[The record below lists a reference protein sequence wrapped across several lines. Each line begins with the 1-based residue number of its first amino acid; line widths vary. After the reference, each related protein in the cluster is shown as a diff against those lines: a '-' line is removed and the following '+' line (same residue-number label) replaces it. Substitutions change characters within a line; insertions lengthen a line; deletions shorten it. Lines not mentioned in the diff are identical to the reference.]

1 MNHPQFYERDKFNFQ
16 KERFEMKF
24 LTCLNH
30 STIMTTPLEKAILAA
45 EKAGFEGFDLW
56 RENLE
61 EYLKAKS
68 IKDLV
73 KLFAS
78 IKIKPVCLTGVG
90 DFMQKTSDGF
100 EKIKRQILLL
110 FEILKELSVDT
121 VVINEPDMRWDYQD
135 SLKIAVERI
144 QQLSEVAIKYDV
156 KLALEYLGFSDFINC
171 MKRALAIYDE
181 VESKNVGLLVDTYH
195 MYKAG
200 DQLSEFEKIP
210 YGSIFFAHIA
220 NVLDIPR
227 EKITDAQREY
237 PSQGKLDLLPVL
249 KLLESKGYNGYLSVE
264 LFRKDYWEEDP
275 LRVARLARESVV
287 ELISGA

>member
-1 MNHPQFYERDKFNFQ
+1 
-16 KERFEMKF
+16 MKF

-45 EKAGFEGFDLW
+45 EEAGFEGFDLW
-56 RENLE
+56 RQNLE

-78 IKIKPVCLTGVG
+78 IRIKPVCLTGIEKC
-90 DFMQKTSDGF
+90 MQTTPDEF
-100 EKIKRQILLL
+100 EKTKRRIISL

-121 VVINEPDMRWDYQD
+121 VVINEPNMRWDYQK
-135 SLKIAVERI
+135 SSKIAVERVK
-144 QQLSEVAIKYDV
+144 QLSEMAIKYDI

-171 MKRALAIYDE
+171 MKRALAICDE
-181 VESKNVGLLVDTYH
+181 VKSKNAGLLVDTYH

-200 DQLSEFEKIP
+200 DQLSELEKIP

-220 NVLDIPR
+220 NILDISR
-227 EKITDAQREY
+227 EKITDADREY
-237 PSQGKLDLLPVL
+237 PFEGKLDLLPIL
-249 KLLESKGYNGYLSVE
+249 KLLESRGYNDYLSVE

-275 LRVARLARESVV
+275 LKVARLARESTIK
-287 ELISGA
+287 LINGA

>member
-1 MNHPQFYERDKFNFQ
+1 
-16 KERFEMKF
+16 MKF

-45 EKAGFEGFDLW
+45 EEAGFEGFDLW

-68 IKDLV
+68 IKDLA

-90 DFMQKTSDGF
+90 DFMQKTPDEF
-100 EKIKRQILLL
+100 EKIKEQILLL
-110 FEILKELSVDT
+110 FEILKELSVNA
-121 VVINEPDMRWDYQD
+121 VVINQSNMRWDYQE
-135 SLKIAVERI
+135 SFKVAVERV
-144 QQLSEVAIKYDV
+144 QQLSEMATEYDIR
-156 KLALEYLGFSDFINC
+156 LALEYLGFSDFVNC
-171 MKRALAIYDE
+171 IKRALAIYNE
-181 VESKNVGLLVDTYH
+181 VKSKNVGLLVDTYH

-200 DQLSEFEKIP
+200 DQLSDLEKIP
-210 YGSIFFAHIA
+210 YGFIFFVHIA
-220 NVLDIPR
+220 NVLDVPK
-227 EKITDAQREY
+227 EKITDAEREY

-275 LRVARLARESVV
+275 LKVARLARESTIK
-287 ELISGA
+287 LTSGA

>member
-1 MNHPQFYERDKFNFQ
+1 
-16 KERFEMKF
+16 MKF

-45 EKAGFEGFDLW
+45 EEAGFEGFDLW

-61 EYLKAKS
+61 EYLKAKN

-78 IKIKPVCLTGVG
+78 IKIKPVCLTGIEK
-90 DFMQKTSDGF
+90 FMQTTPDEF
-100 EKIKRQILLL
+100 EETKSRIISL
-110 FEILKELSVDT
+110 FEILKELSVNT
-121 VVINEPDMRWDYQD
+121 VVINEPNMRWDYQN
-135 SLKIAVERI
+135 SLKIAVERV

-156 KLALEYLGFSDFINC
+156 KLALECLGFSDFINC
-171 MKRALAIYDE
+171 TKRALAIYNE
-181 VESKNVGLLVDTYH
+181 VKSKNAGLLVDTYH

-200 DQLSEFEKIP
+200 DQLSELEKIP

-227 EKITDAQREY
+227 EKITDAEREY
-237 PSQGKLDLLPVL
+237 PSEGKLDLLPIL
-249 KLLESKGYNGYLSVE
+249 KLLESKGYNSYLSVE